1 MGQKGSKYARKHQET
16 SPKTNEQKSAEHIQ
30 AIKDKLS
37 EDNQIIFS
45 ILSEPY
51 NFEKSFLNLP
61 YQQQILMVVTLDEI
75 IKYQEKNSLRGL
87 AAEIADMAQIH
98 LNKIHMMT
106 DSYIDNG
113 NFEPLSD
120 DEKRIIRMDCYG
132 KINKRPDHQLSP
144 IYKFFKQ
151 PQNAVKAKFT
161 DYDLD
166 NSPSWRVF
174 KQFESFRSIEFKI
187 KCYLYRQNI
196 NPDALKALTV
206 NDYCDVIYNAFVK
219 KSSNV
224 TANFISPEKNIRIRL
239 IKSFMRHCGKQ
250 FEQQLISKGND
261 PRCAASLCNA
271 MRRFG
276 HTDIDTLSITE
287 THYTPRI
294 LADLAKAGYD
304 VSEIKSGDR
313 ISPAFVNL
321 LIDENKESLILAR
334 TENGQL
340 LSKQSLPHIEVHH
353 KHAVQFTS
361 SNGYLAKAN
370 YPRNLML
377 VDSLMHKNYYHL
389 FDCVYKQNQ
398 MNNFYSRLNAN
409 NPYMISILGFNEQDC
424 NYFDFENTP
433 AFKKREAEDKKY
445 VVNYLQEME
454 KRLRNEINLVE
465 QYRIPYNC
473 NTLLRNNRGI
483 SYLTQN
489 LSKDSENMQRFSSWM
504 KTQRKNE
511 KGGR

>member
-1 MGQKGSKYARKHQET
+1 MGQKGSKYARKHQT
-16 SPKTNEQKSAEHIQ
+16 ASPKINEQKSAAPHQ

-37 EDNQIIFS
+37 EDNQIIWD

-51 NFEKSFLNLP
+51 NFEKSFLSLS
-61 YQQQILMVVTLDEI
+61 YLQQIRMVTTLDEI
-75 IKYQEKNSLRGL
+75 IKNQEKNPSRGL
-87 AAEIADMAQIH
+87 AAEFANMAQVH
-98 LNKIHMMT
+98 LNKIHMLT
-106 DSYIDNG
+106 ASSIDNG
-113 NFEPLSD
+113 NFEPLAD

-187 KCYLYRQNI
+187 KCYLYRQSL
-196 NPDALKALTV
+196 NPDALKAMTV
-206 NDYCDVIYNAFVK
+206 NDYCDVIYNTFVK
-219 KSSNV
+219 ADSHGV
-224 TANFISPEKNIRIRL
+224 AHFIPHEKNIRVRL
-239 IKSFMRHCGKQ
+239 VKAFMRHCGKQ
-250 FEQQLISKGND
+250 FEQQLINKGND

-276 HTDIDTLSITE
+276 HTDIDTLSVTE
-287 THYTPRI
+287 THYTPRV

-304 VSEIKSGDR
+304 VSKVKAGDEIAQS
-313 ISPAFVNL
+313 FVNQ

-334 TENGQL
+334 NENGQL
-340 LSKQSLPHIEVHH
+340 ISKHKLPRLEVHH

-370 YPRNLML
+370 YPHNLLL
-377 VDSLMHKNYYHL
+377 VDSLMHKSYYHL
-389 FDCVYKQNQ
+389 FDRVYKQNQ
-398 MNNFYSRLNAN
+398 MNNFYSRLNAD
-409 NPYMISILGFNEQDC
+409 NPYMISILGFNERDSA
-424 NYFDFENTP
+424 YFDFENTP
-433 AFKKREAEDKKY
+433 AFQKREAEDQKH

-454 KRLRNEINLVE
+454 KRLQNEMDLVE
-465 QYRIPYNC
+465 QYHIPYNC
-473 NTLLRNNRGI
+473 SALQRNNSGI

-489 LSKDSENMQRFSSWM
+489 LDKESESLQRFSQWM
-504 KTQRKNE
+504 KAQRKNG